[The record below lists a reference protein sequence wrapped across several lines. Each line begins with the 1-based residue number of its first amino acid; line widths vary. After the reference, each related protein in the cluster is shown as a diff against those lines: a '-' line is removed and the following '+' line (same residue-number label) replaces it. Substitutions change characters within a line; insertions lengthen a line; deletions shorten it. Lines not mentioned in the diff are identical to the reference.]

1 MRSVIGTPI
10 DDTAKCG
17 SHLNHGNVKVLSEG
31 IGSQSGLSQGIRRI
45 NQRGGIRLSRKVNGG
60 FISKA
65 EYMLVL
71 YKSFRP
77 LCKGSIHHI
86 NVTGLHQSLL
96 RIQSS
101 MTVSLMTTDVPGV
114 DTVT

>member
-1 MRSVIGTPI
+1 MGFVIGSPI
-10 DDTAKCG
+10 DDTTKCG
-17 SHLNHGNVKVLSEG
+17 SHLNHGHVKVLSEG
-31 IGSQSGLSQGIRRI
+31 IGGQSGLSQGISRV

-60 FISKA
+60 FISKT

-71 YKSFRP
+71 YESFRP

-96 RIQSS
+96 CIDGS
-101 MTVSLMTTDVPGV
+101 MAVSLNTTNYPSMHS
-114 DTVT
+114 VT